1 MKKNNLG
8 KGFKRI
14 YIVFSGI
21 WIAIIYFQFLL
32 NYGEYKTGGDF
43 ACSDAACVMENFIG
57 STAVAF
63 LPVIIIYFIIKW
75 VVEGFK

>member
-1 MKKNNLG
+1 
-8 KGFKRI
+8 
-14 YIVFSGI
+14 
-21 WIAIIYFQFLL
+21 
-32 NYGEYKTGGDF
+32 
-43 ACSDAACVMENFIG
+43 MENFIG